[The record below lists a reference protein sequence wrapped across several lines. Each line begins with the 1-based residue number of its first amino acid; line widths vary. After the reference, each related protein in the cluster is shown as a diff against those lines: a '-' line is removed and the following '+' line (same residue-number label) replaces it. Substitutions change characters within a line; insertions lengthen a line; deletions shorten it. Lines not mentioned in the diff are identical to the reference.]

1 MGERRPAT
9 AHSLNDQ
16 PDAQAMPKEPPDSPS
31 TAPEPVSK
39 AAALTYDREKDA
51 APRLSAKGRGQLA
64 ARIVDIARQH
74 NIPIQRDADLIEIL
88 EKVDIDSEVP
98 LEVYA
103 VVAEIFAYLYKVNQK
118 KAGA

>member
-1 MGERRPAT
+1 
-9 AHSLNDQ
+9 
-16 PDAQAMPKEPPDSPS
+16 MPKDPSDSPS
-31 TAPEPVSK
+31 ATAPVVSK

-51 APRLSAKGRGQLA
+51 APRLSAKGRGQVA
-64 ARIVDIARQH
+64 ARIVEIAKQH

-88 EKVDIDSEVP
+88 EKVDIDSEIP

-103 VVAEIFAYLYKVNQK
+103 VVAEIFAYLYKVNQQ